1 MTTLSP
7 SQRLTALL
15 DEAPL
20 KAIQRWLWVLST
32 GGTLLDGFVIF
43 VLGVAMPLII
53 AEFHFTPDVVG
64 LIGASLV
71 FGAVLGAG
79 FGGPMADRL
88 GRKKLMLA
96 DMIII
101 AAGAAT
107 SALANG
113 FPMLFIGQLL
123 VGVGVGIDFPASSS
137 YISEVIPK
145 RSRARMMVATIACQS
160 VGILLAAAITLA
172 LLKNIHSAQNWR
184 LFLATEGVIAF
195 LFFLLRLSAP
205 DSPHWLMVRGKF
217 AEAAQAFIRLMPEQ
231 REAALQITSDAG
243 NQGVA
248 NAVAPAKPGIAVLF
262 SRDCRA
268 RTVLV
273 AVPWF
278 LMDIA
283 TYGVGLFTPIILGA
297 IDVPGKEGGVIARDF
312 ADARGSAAIDLF
324 LLLGFVLGIWAV
336 PRFGRIR
343 MQAIGFAGMAFGM
356 LLLMIAVSLSNSSAS
371 AGHIPLVFAGFI
383 LFNLLMN
390 AGPNST
396 TFTLAPILFPTEL
409 RATASGFAASVAKIG
424 ATLGV
429 FVLPILK
436 GTFGVP
442 AVLGMM
448 AAVSVLGLVVTL
460 ILRHEDTGDLAD
472 RESQRRDDR
481 VIVAATHT
489 PRR

>member
-1 MTTLSP
+1 LSP
-7 SQRLTALL
+7 SQRLTSLL
-15 DEAPL
+15 DASPL
-20 KAIQRWLWVLST
+20 KPIQRWLWVLST

-53 AEFHFTPDVVG
+53 AEFRLTPDVVG

-71 FGAVLGAG
+71 FGAVFGAG
-79 FGGPMADRL
+79 LGGPMADRF

-101 AAGAAT
+101 GTGAAT

-113 FPMLFIGQLL
+113 FPLLFIGQLL
-123 VGVGVGIDFPASSS
+123 VGAGVGIDFPASSS
-137 YISEVIPK
+137 YVSEVLPK

-160 VGILLAAAITLA
+160 VGMLLAAVIALV
-172 LLKNIHSAQNWR
+172 LLKNVHSAQTWR
-184 LFLATEGVIAF
+184 LFLATEGVIAV
-195 LFFLLRLSAP
+195 LFFLLRLSEP
-205 DSPHWLMVRGKF
+205 DSPHWLMTRGRF
-217 AEAAQAFIRLMPEQ
+217 AEAAQAFLRIMPEQ
-231 REAALQITSDAG
+231 REAVLQITSDGG
-243 NQGVA
+243 NSNVA
-248 NAVAPAKPGIAVLF
+248 NLVLPPKSPGIAILF
-262 SRDCRA
+262 SRDYRA
-268 RTVLV
+268 RTMLV

-297 IDVPGKEGGVIARDF
+297 IDVSGKGVGVIPRDF

-324 LLLGFVLGIWAV
+324 LLFGFLVGIWAV

-343 MQAIGFAGMAFGM
+343 MQVIGFAGMAFGM
-356 LLLMIAVSLSNSSAS
+356 SLLMIVVSLSNSPAGM
-371 AGHIPLVFAGFI
+371 GHIPLVFAGFI

-396 TFTLAPILFPTEL
+396 TFTLAPILFPTQL
-409 RATASGFAASVAKIG
+409 RGTASGFAAGVAKIG

-436 GTFGVP
+436 GKFGIP

-448 AAVSVLGLVVTL
+448 TAVSVLGLIVTVVF
-460 ILRHEDTGDLAD
+460 RREDA
-472 RESQRRDDR
+472 E
-481 VIVAATHT
+481 
-489 PRR
+489 

>member
-1 MTTLSP
+1 LTNLSP
-7 SQRLTALL
+7 SQHLTALL

-53 AEFHFTPDVVG
+53 AEFHFTPDLVG

-71 FGAVLGAG
+71 FGAVFGAG
-79 FGGPMADRL
+79 LGGPIADRL

-101 AAGAAT
+101 AAGAST

-113 FPMLFIGQLL
+113 FSMLFIGQLL
-123 VGVGVGIDFPASSS
+123 VGVGVGIDFPVSGS
-137 YISEVIPK
+137 YVSEVLPK

-160 VGILLAAAITLA
+160 VGMLLAAVITLV
-172 LLKNIHSAQNWR
+172 LLKNMHSAQTWR

-195 LFFLLRLSAP
+195 LFFLLRLLEP
-205 DSPHWLMVRGKF
+205 DSPHWLMVRGQI
-217 AEAAQAFIRLMPEQ
+217 AEAAHVFIRLMPEQ
-231 REAALQITSDAG
+231 REAALQIIG
-243 NQGVA
+243 NVGNKSVA
-248 NAVAPAKPGIAVLF
+248 KSIAPAKPPGIGTLF
-262 SRDCRA
+262 SRDYRA

-297 IDVPGKEGGVIARDF
+297 IDVSGKTAGVIAHDF

-324 LLLGFVLGIWAV
+324 LLFGFLLGIWAV

-356 LLLMIAVSLSNSSAS
+356 LLLMIAVSLSNSPAG
-371 AGHIPLVFAGFI
+371 AGHIPFVFAGFI

-390 AGPNST
+390 VGPNST
-396 TFTLAPILFPTEL
+396 TFTLAPSLFPTQL
-409 RATASGFAASVAKIG
+409 RATASGFAAGVAKIG

-448 AAVSVLGLVVTL
+448 AIVSVLGLVVTL
-460 ILRHEDTGDLAD
+460 LFGHEDTED
-472 RESQRRDDR
+472 
-481 VIVAATHT
+481 
-489 PRR
+489 